1 MNRNNIIEEYIASVE
16 SKFPLYSDDEKQYVD
31 FIKRSMYEYT
41 DENPSFSDEDLAYYF
56 GTPEDIVHDYLLKLE
71 TDKLVGKISSQYRNR
86 LMLFIILL
94 LTIVLSIV
102 SILYVFSKYDSS
114 PNDTSATVIEQWK
127 ENEQ

>member
-1 MNRNNIIEEYIASVE
+1 MNRNNIIEKYIASVE

-41 DENPSFSDEDLAYYF
+41 AENPSFNDEDLAYYF

-114 PNDTSATVIEQWK
+114 PNDTPATVIEQWK

>member
-1 MNRNNIIEEYIASVE
+1 MNRSNIIEEYIASVE

-41 DENPSFSDEDLAYYF
+41 AENPSFSDEDLAYYF

-114 PNDTSATVIEQWK
+114 PNDTPATVIEQWK
-127 ENEQ
+127 END

>member
-1 MNRNNIIEEYIASVE
+1 MNRNSIIEKYIASVE

-41 DENPSFSDEDLAYYF
+41 AENPSFSAEDLAYYF

-114 PNDTSATVIEQWK
+114 PNDTPATVIEQWK

>member
-1 MNRNNIIEEYIASVE
+1 MNRNNIIEEYIVSVE

-41 DENPSFSDEDLAYYF
+41 VENPSFSDEDLAYYF
-56 GTPEDIVHDYLLKLE
+56 GTPEDIVHDYLLELE

-114 PNDTSATVIEQWK
+114 PNDTPATVIEQWK